1 MTRKRPI
8 RPDLLD
14 QPLPGL
20 PGQSLSGLP
29 GQSLPG
35 LPGALPLN
43 AADYA
48 LIEAARAALLQ
59 HYRPFWHTVG
69 AALRSRDGRIWT
81 GVHLGATVGRLS
93 ICAEAIALGRV
104 VMDGDRTI
112 ECAVAVRHPK
122 PDEPI
127 QEIAVVPPCGACRE
141 NLMDYDAA
149 AFVIIDTPNGLQKVP
164 VGTLLPIPYQR

>member
-1 MTRKRPI
+1 M
-8 RPDLLD
+8 
-14 QPLPGL
+14 
-20 PGQSLSGLP
+20 
-29 GQSLPG
+29 
-35 LPGALPLN
+35 PLN

-48 LIEAARAALLQ
+48 LVDAARAVLLR

-69 AALRSRDGRIWT
+69 AALRGRDGRIWT

-104 VMDGDRTI
+104 VMDGDGTI

-122 PDEPI
+122 PDEPV

-141 NLMDYDAA
+141 NLMDYDPGT
-149 AFVIIDTPNGLQKVP
+149 FVIITTPNGLQKVP
-164 VGTLLPIPYQR
+164 VTVLLPFPYQRS